1 MLLGAN
7 LDDPSVMIRSVS
19 CFGPAE
25 SLARCR
31 RCYSRYRYARI
42 AFFVLAAI
50 GSASLTPLD
59 EISLAYLLFPSA
71 SFPTQREN
79 QTAASNLLLGDR
91 RVKTWPFH
99 STTVAP
105 SSSRLRTVAPTSSRT
120 TRNRSSACHASRSQ
134 RPRFSS
140 IRTLRSSGS
149 SD

>member
-1 MLLGAN
+1 MLLDAN
-7 LDDPSVMIRSVS
+7 LDDPAVMIRSVS

-42 AFFVLAAI
+42 AFFALAAI
-50 GSASLTPLD
+50 GSASLTALN

-79 QTAASNLLLGDR
+79 QTAASNLLFGDR

-99 STTVAP
+99 STAVAP
-105 SSSRLRTVAPTSSRT
+105 SSSRLRTVAPIEGQSNVGYSLKDRW
-120 TRNRSSACHASRSQ
+120 
-134 RPRFSS
+134 
-140 IRTLRSSGS
+140 
-149 SD
+149 